1 MITNTNYD
9 QIDGVAVGSPLGLV
23 LANIF
28 LSHLEEK
35 WVLSNN
41 TRPSVWF
48 RYVDNTF
55 TLFDNN
61 NAVNQFL
68 HYLNSCHA
76 NIKFTVECE
85 ENNMISFL
93 DRHQT
98 F

>member
-1 MITNTNYD
+1 MANTSYD
-9 QIDGVAVGSPLGLV
+9 QIDGVAMGSPLGPV

-41 TRPSVWF
+41 TRPSVCF
-48 RYVDNTF
+48 RYVDNAL
-55 TLFDNN
+55 TLFDDN

-68 HYLNSCHA
+68 RYLNSCHA
-76 NIKFTVECE
+76 NFKITVECE